1 MTEQELIAAARRGSE
16 TAFEELVRL
25 YEKRVYHLAL
35 RMSGGQE
42 DALEIAQEAFLAAWR
57 GLPAFRGEAGFATWL
72 YRLATNLC
80 LDHLRAQKRRTQ
92 SMGPALS
99 LDDEENGPVQVADQQ
114 LQPQE
119 AVERSE
125 RRRALER
132 GLASL
137 PDHHRQVL
145 IMRELS
151 GLSYQEIAQVLDL
164 DLGTVKSRIA
174 RARLSLRKILLEDGN
189 FFDSPASMEIERHRK
204 E

>member
-1 MTEQELIAAARRGSE
+1 MTGS
-16 TAFEELVRL
+16 R
-25 YEKRVYHLAL
+25 
-35 RMSGGQE
+35 E
-42 DALEIAQEAFLAAWR
+42 DALDLAQDAFFQAWKA
-57 GLPAFRGEAGFATWL
+57 LSTFQGESSFATWL

>member
-1 MTEQELIAAARRGSE
+1 
-16 TAFEELVRL
+16 
-25 YEKRVYHLAL
+25 
-35 RMSGGQE
+35 
-42 DALEIAQEAFLAAWR
+42 
-57 GLPAFRGEAGFATWL
+57 
-72 YRLATNLC
+72 
-80 LDHLRAQKRRTQ
+80 
-92 SMGPALS
+92 MGPALS

-132 GLASL
+132 WLASL
-137 PDHHRQVL
+137 QDHHRQVL